1 MKKILISLLILFSV
15 TTCAFAEWRIDA
27 EGEGMPHNF
36 RTMKDPWHIEVT
48 GDAPS
53 REKMS
58 ALRISA
64 SAQPARY
71 EFTALSERLHQLAV
85 KGPIYIVDLR
95 QESHGFADG
104 YSILFHK
111 KKNLANL
118 GLKTREVI
126 VKEYNEL
133 KILLNKENKFVYSG
147 KNDTKPLKKQ
157 SITVTP
163 KDIKT
168 EAEVTK
174 SVGLRYI
181 RFAVPDQM
189 RPDDATIDEF
199 MQFVDALPKNSW
211 LHFHCQSGHGRT
223 TTFLVFSEILAN
235 PKIPLE
241 TIVKRQYL
249 LGGSNLMEEA
259 DEDEWKAQEKLRR
272 KKMLIN
278 FHKYV
283 NELDDGKTNLK
294 WSEWVKDKN

>member
-1 MKKILISLLILFSV
+1 MKKLLISLLLLFSV
-15 TTCAFAEWRIDA
+15 TTSSFAEWRIDA

-36 RTMKDPWHIEVT
+36 RTMKDPWHIEVK
-48 GDAPS
+48 GEVPS
-53 REKMS
+53 REKMA

-71 EFTALSERLHQLAV
+71 EFSALAERLRQLAV

-111 KKNLANL
+111 KRNLANY
-118 GLKTREVI
+118 GLKTREVL

-133 KILLNKENKFVYSG
+133 KILLHKENQFVYSG
-147 KNDTKPLKKQ
+147 KNDTKSLKRKV
-157 SITVTP
+157 ITVIP
-163 KDIKT
+163 QDIKT
-168 EAEVTK
+168 ESEVTK
-174 SVGLRYI
+174 SVGLRYV

-199 MQFVDALPKNSW
+199 VQFVDALPKNSW

-249 LGGSNLMEEA
+249 LGGTDLLAESDEET
-259 DEDEWKAQEKLRR
+259 WKAQEKTHR
-272 KKMLIN
+272 KNMLVN
-278 FHKYV
+278 FYKYV
-283 NELDDGKTNLK
+283 NELDDGKTAMK
-294 WSEWVKDKN
+294 WSEWVKSKE